1 MNKLILM
8 RRNIKQ
14 GLFVKNFQEKKYIV
28 EKLQDINYIKSID
41 FSENKVVYCFWTG
54 TNEMSDNRISCL
66 IQMYEKIG
74 VPIVLVTL
82 KNLEHFILKEQL
94 HPAYEY
100 LSETHKSDFLRVYF
114 MHIFGGGY
122 SDIKYPSG
130 SWISSFEKLETGEN
144 NKNLYMIGYD
154 DVNSGDHVHL
164 SSFICKPNTDLTRD
178 WYDEIIKILDEK
190 LELLKQN
197 PSTGPQCFKTDN
209 NMYPLRWRELLGETF
224 EKIIVKYKENYDDTL
239 PFPFCHWYR

>member
-1 MNKLILM
+1 M
-8 RRNIKQ
+8 KQ
-14 GLFVKNFQEKKYIV
+14 SLFVKNFQEKKDIV
-28 EKLQDINYIKSID
+28 EKLQDINYIKNID
-41 FSENKVVYCFWTG
+41 YSKNKVVYCFWTG
-54 TNEMSDNRISCL
+54 TNEMSNNRISCL
-66 IQMYEKIG
+66 IQMHEKIG
-74 VPIVLVTL
+74 IPIVLVTL
-82 KNLEHFILKEQL
+82 KNLDYFILREHL

-114 MHIFGGGY
+114 MHFFGGGY

-130 SWISSFEKLETGEN
+130 SWINSFEKLQRAKE
-144 NKNLYMIGYD
+144 LYMIGYD
-154 DVNSGDHVHL
+154 NINNGEHVHL
-164 SSFICKPNTDLTRD
+164 SSFICKPSTYLTKD

-190 LELLKQN
+190 LELLKQY
-197 PSTGPQCFKTDN
+197 PSTGPQSFRTDD